1 MAVDEKVSAPADLAI
16 GELVARISDDT
27 VRLVRDEIRLA
38 QAEMIQKAKAAGVG
52 AGMFGGAGIC
62 RVLWT
67 RRLHRRRRRR
77 PVNGAGLV
85 GRRSHRRRGFISRSG
100 RCCPR
105 RERKSSGG
113 QGPRCQPGRAEH
125 PTRRRRVQA
134 RTADMN
140 ASEGADDPVEA
151 LRTDIAATRSELAE
165 TVNELSVRL
174 NPKKRVGAVTQGVT
188 ETTKQAV
195 GQAQDVTK
203 DTAAKVQDVAKV
215 GITRGRQLIGN
226 RERQL
231 LGLVLVVGLLL
242 GWRLWKQ
249 RR

>member
-1 MAVDEKVSAPADLAI
+1 
-16 GELVARISDDT
+16 
-27 VRLVRDEIRLA
+27 
-38 QAEMIQKAKAAGVG
+38 
-52 AGMFGGAGIC
+52 
-62 RVLWT
+62 
-67 RRLHRRRRRR
+67 
-77 PVNGAGLV
+77 
-85 GRRSHRRRGFISRSG
+85 
-100 RCCPR
+100 
-105 RERKSSGG
+105 
-113 QGPRCQPGRAEH
+113 
-125 PTRRRRVQA
+125 
-134 RTADMN
+134 MN

-231 LGLVLVVGLLL
+231 LGLVLVVGLFL